1 MGQPPRWL
9 AHLMPAG
16 LGQQAPSL
24 KFMAMQA
31 LKELQALPGREV
43 VLQCAAAHGG
53 FCQGQKK
60 KYYLLKIP
68 WEWKPNKMPRKITS
82 QFTTCCFPV
91 CQRSTPRHLELL
103 PLRSAEAPCSSSALR
118 LPGFLSGF
126 LLTDPPIN

>member
-53 FCQGQKK
+53 FCQGPKK
-60 KYYLLKIP
+60 NI
-68 WEWKPNKMPRKITS
+68 I
-82 QFTTCCFPV
+82 C
-91 CQRSTPRHLELL
+91 
-103 PLRSAEAPCSSSALR
+103 
-118 LPGFLSGF
+118 
-126 LLTDPPIN
+126 

>member
-1 MGQPPRWL
+1 
-9 AHLMPAG
+9 MPAG

-43 VLQCAAAHGG
+43 VLQCAAAHGE
-53 FCQGQKK
+53 FCQGP
-60 KYYLLKIP
+60 KYIYIYLLKIP
-68 WEWKPNKMPRKITS
+68 WEWKPSKM
-82 QFTTCCFPV
+82 CCFPV

-103 PLRSAEAPCSSSALR
+103 PPRSAETPCSSSALR